1 VGGGGGGGG
10 GSGDTGGGMV
20 VVEARVYAWQR
31 LSRAA
36 RFGGHAPGGHKRPL
50 LPMPLIALMAQ
61 LAKALQTVLIILCL
75 NLVCAFFFFSLILLL
90 LLLNNYKMLY

>member
-1 VGGGGGGGG
+1 
-10 GSGDTGGGMV
+10 MV

-36 RFGGHAPGGHKRPL
+36 LFGGHASGGHKRPL

-61 LAKALQTVLIILCL
+61 LAKVLQTVPIILCS
-75 NLVCAFFFFSLILLL
+75 NLVCAVFFFPYIIIIII
-90 LLLNNYKMLY
+90 K